1 MNDLALNTD
10 FCDNS
15 GAETMA
21 NQQAVPQEDGP
32 FHIIERNEDF
42 APIDLDL
49 VEQYLL
55 SQDQAECPVQHYFG
69 PGVCIREL
77 FVPAGSLV
85 LSHKHKEQTMHILL
99 KGKAA
104 VVINE
109 EVRVIEGPYIFVSD
123 PGRKLGYA
131 IEDVVWQNV
140 FATDE
145 TDPEKIEDMFVDK
158 TDAWKRKQE
167 EKKNEAAISDAVRKH
182 LGGLVSCQ

>member
-1 MNDLALNTD
+1 MTNLS
-10 FCDNS
+10 DNA
-15 GAETMA
+15 GAETVA
-21 NQQAVPQEDGP
+21 HQQAILQEDSP
-32 FHIIERNEDF
+32 LQLVERNEEF
-42 APIDLDL
+42 AEIDLDI
-49 VEQYLL
+49 VEEYLL

-85 LSHKHKEQTMHILL
+85 LSHKHKEQTMNILL

-109 EVRVIEGPYIFVSD
+109 EVRVIEGPYIFVSE

-145 TDPEKIEDMFVDK
+145 TDPEKIEDLFVDK
-158 TDAWKRKQE
+158 SDAWKSKQD
-167 EKKNEAAISDAVRKH
+167 EKKYADAISQAVRKQ
-182 LGGLVSCQ
+182 LGGISI

>member
-1 MNDLALNTD
+1 MNDLAVKTD
-10 FCDNS
+10 FCDNA

-21 NQQAVPQEDGP
+21 SQQAVSEKDGP
-32 FHIIERNEDF
+32 LHIIERNEEF

-49 VEQYLL
+49 VEQYLM
-55 SQDQAECPVQHYFG
+55 SQEQAECPVHHYFG

-85 LSHKHKEQTMHILL
+85 LSHKHKEQTMNILL

-104 VVINE
+104 VVIND
-109 EVRVIEGPYIFVSD
+109 EVRVIEGPYIFVSE

-140 FATDE
+140 LATDE
-145 TDPEKIEDMFVDK
+145 TDPERIEDMFVEK
-158 TDAWKRKQE
+158 TDAWKIKQE
-167 EKKNEAAISDAVRKH
+167 EKKNADAISDAVRKN
-182 LGGLVSCQ
+182 LGGLVLCQ

>member
-1 MNDLALNTD
+1 MNDLAVNTD
-10 FCDNS
+10 FCDNAD
-15 GAETMA
+15 AETMA
-21 NQQAVPQEDGP
+21 HQQAVPKQDGP
-32 FHIIERNEDF
+32 LHIIERNEEF

-49 VEQYLL
+49 VEQYLM
-55 SQDQAECPVQHYFG
+55 SQEQAECPVQHYFG

-85 LSHKHKEQTMHILL
+85 LGHRHKEQTMNILL

-104 VVINE
+104 VVIND

-131 IEDVVWQNV
+131 IEDAVWQNV

-145 TDPEKIEDMFVDK
+145 TDPEKIEDMFVEK
-158 TDAWKRKQE
+158 TDAWKRNQE
-167 EKKNEAAISDAVRKH
+167 EKKNADAISDAVRKQF
-182 LGGLVSCQ
+182 GGFVSCQ

>member
-1 MNDLALNTD
+1 MTNLS
-10 FCDNS
+10 DNA
-15 GAETMA
+15 GAETVA
-21 NQQAVPQEDGP
+21 HQQAIPQEDGP
-32 FHIIERNEDF
+32 LQLAERNEEF
-42 APIDLDL
+42 AAIDLDL
-49 VEQYLL
+49 VEEYLL

-85 LSHKHKEQTMHILL
+85 LSHKHKEQTMNILL

-109 EVRVIEGPYIFVSD
+109 EVRVIEGPYIFVSE

-131 IEDVVWQNV
+131 MEDVVWQNV

-158 TDAWKRKQE
+158 TDAWKNKQD
-167 EKKNEAAISDAVRKH
+167 EKKYADAISQAVRKQI
-182 LGGLVSCQ
+182 GGFSAWV

>member
-1 MNDLALNTD
+1 MTNLS
-10 FCDNS
+10 DNA
-15 GAETMA
+15 GAETVA
-21 NQQAVPQEDGP
+21 HQQAIPQEDGP
-32 FHIIERNEDF
+32 LQLAERNEEF
-42 APIDLDL
+42 AAIDLDL
-49 VEQYLL
+49 VEEYLL

-85 LSHKHKEQTMHILL
+85 LSHKHKEQTMNILL

-109 EVRVIEGPYIFVSD
+109 EVRVIEGPYIFVSE

-158 TDAWKRKQE
+158 TDAWKNKQD
-167 EKKNEAAISDAVRKH
+167 EKKYADAISQAVRKQ
-182 LGGLVSCQ
+182 LGGFIV

>member
-1 MNDLALNTD
+1 MTNLS
-10 FCDNS
+10 DNA
-15 GAETMA
+15 GAETVA
-21 NQQAVPQEDGP
+21 HQQAIPQEDGP
-32 FHIIERNEDF
+32 LQLAERNEEF
-42 APIDLDL
+42 AAIDLDL
-49 VEQYLL
+49 VEEYLL

-85 LSHKHKEQTMHILL
+85 LSHKHKEQTMNILL

-109 EVRVIEGPYIFVSD
+109 EVRVIEGPYIFVSE

-131 IEDVVWQNV
+131 MEDVVWQNV

-158 TDAWKRKQE
+158 TDAWKNKQD
-167 EKKNEAAISDAVRKH
+167 EKKYADAISQAVRKQ
-182 LGGLVSCQ
+182 LGGFIV

>member
-1 MNDLALNTD
+1 MNDLAVKTD
-10 FCDNS
+10 FCDNA

-21 NQQAVPQEDGP
+21 SQQAVSEKDGP
-32 FHIIERNEDF
+32 LHIIERNEEF

-49 VEQYLL
+49 VEQYLM
-55 SQDQAECPVQHYFG
+55 SQEQAECPVHHYFG

-85 LSHKHKEQTMHILL
+85 LSHKHREQTMNILL

-104 VVINE
+104 VVIND
-109 EVRVIEGPYIFVSD
+109 EVRVIEGPYIFVSE

-140 FATDE
+140 LATDE

-158 TDAWKRKQE
+158 TDAWKIKQV
-167 EKKNEAAISDAVRKH
+167 EKKNADAISDAVRKH
-182 LGGLVSCQ
+182 LGGLVSWQ

>member
-1 MNDLALNTD
+1 MNDLAVKTD
-10 FCDNS
+10 FCDNA

-21 NQQAVPQEDGP
+21 SQQAVSEKDGP
-32 FHIIERNEDF
+32 LHIIERNEEF

-49 VEQYLL
+49 VEQYLM
-55 SQDQAECPVQHYFG
+55 SQEQAECPVHHYFG

-85 LSHKHKEQTMHILL
+85 LSHKHREQTMNILL

-104 VVINE
+104 VVIND
-109 EVRVIEGPYIFVSD
+109 EVRVIEGPYIFVSE

-140 FATDE
+140 LATDE

-158 TDAWKRKQE
+158 TDAWKIKQE
-167 EKKNEAAISDAVRKH
+167 EKKNADAISDAVRKH
-182 LGGLVSCQ
+182 LGGLVSWQ

>member
-1 MNDLALNTD
+1 MTNLS
-10 FCDNS
+10 DNA
-15 GAETMA
+15 GAETVA
-21 NQQAVPQEDGP
+21 HQQAIPQEDGP
-32 FHIIERNEDF
+32 LQLTERNEEF
-42 APIDLDL
+42 AAIDLDL
-49 VEQYLL
+49 VEEYLL
-55 SQDQAECPVQHYFG
+55 SQDQADCPVNHYFG

-85 LSHKHKEQTMHILL
+85 LSHKHKEQTMNILL

-109 EVRVIEGPYIFVSD
+109 EVRVIEGPYIFVSE

-158 TDAWKRKQE
+158 TDAWKNKQD
-167 EKKNEAAISDAVRKH
+167 EKKYADAISQAVRKQ
-182 LGGLVSCQ
+182 LGGFIV

>member
-1 MNDLALNTD
+1 MTNLS
-10 FCDNS
+10 DNA
-15 GAETMA
+15 GAETVA
-21 NQQAVPQEDGP
+21 HQQAIPQEDGP
-32 FHIIERNEDF
+32 LQLAERNEEF
-42 APIDLDL
+42 AAIDLDL
-49 VEQYLL
+49 VEEYLL
-55 SQDQAECPVQHYFG
+55 SQDQADCPVNHYFG

-85 LSHKHKEQTMHILL
+85 LSHKHKEQTMNILL

-109 EVRVIEGPYIFVSD
+109 EVRVIEGPYIFVSE

-158 TDAWKRKQE
+158 TDAWKNKQD
-167 EKKNEAAISDAVRKH
+167 EKKYADAISQAVRKQ
-182 LGGLVSCQ
+182 LGGFIV